1 MGNSDNTQS
10 LINQNGIRT
19 AVIDYTENYPN
30 TNDGMYAPTGFETNL
45 ILNKQDI
52 EFLDGQYSDCIK
64 DLSSSS
70 SFKFNRSFYDV
81 LSSLNV
87 SYQQRRCIE
96 LCYQEVAIQNCSCN
110 DLTYNNL
117 PTSSIPC
124 LSFDQLS
131 CLFPVFVNFF
141 NNDLPQDCFEKCPRE
156 CKSTKYFANSFLAD
170 FPSQF
175 YAQALIKNSNIS
187 NRFKKYNL
195 INGTEKLSTEF
206 LKKNIL
212 ALNVYYENFK
222 YTKISQQPS
231 LSLIDLFANF
241 GGTLGLFVGI
251 SVLSFVE
258 IFEILLQII
267 IYKFKEIS
275 KPKKMNS

>member
-10 LINQNGIRT
+10 LINQNGIRA

-30 TNDGMYAPTGFETNL
+30 TNDGMFAPTGFETNL

-81 LSSLNV
+81 LSSSNV

-117 PTSSIPC
+117 SNINEIDEDILEEVEQEQT
-124 LSFDQLS
+124 DQ
-131 CLFPVFVNFF
+131 
-141 NNDLPQDCFEKCPRE
+141 DD
-156 CKSTKYFANSFLAD
+156 
-170 FPSQF
+170 
-175 YAQALIKNSNIS
+175 IKNEKVVKLLKPAKIVELYTVKKH
-187 NRFKKYNL
+187 FKIIKY
-195 INGTEKLSTEF
+195 
-206 LKKNIL
+206 LKN
-212 ALNVYYENFK
+212 
-222 YTKISQQPS
+222 
-231 LSLIDLFANF
+231 
-241 GGTLGLFVGI
+241 
-251 SVLSFVE
+251 
-258 IFEILLQII
+258 
-267 IYKFKEIS
+267 
-275 KPKKMNS
+275 